1 MCVRAYTHMCGCAE
15 METAIYSWQLSAG
28 GCLCPGRHLT
38 RSSEVF
44 GFHKWGNAIGIK
56 WVEASD
62 VAGSP
67 VIPTIK
73 SHLASNTSS
82 AVVEKP

>member
-1 MCVRAYTHMCGCAE
+1 MCGCVE
-15 METAIYSWQLSAG
+15 METAINSWPFSAA
-28 GCLCPGRHLT
+28 GCSCPGRHLT

-44 GFHKWGNAIGIK
+44 GFHKWGSAIGIE

-67 VIPTIK
+67 VMPTIK
-73 SHLASNTSS
+73 SYQALNTSS
-82 AVVEKP
+82 TAVEKP